1 MNLVTRSDSSPIS
14 SVMIPSLTAL
24 AVILVILLMPGGS
37 SVKVVISSIFLTF
50 LLVYGIFL
58 MAFSLLDSWENYIV
72 RKGAKNE
79 QSMSRDTYE
88 LCGTLLHAQ
97 GLALILIC
105 TKGLG
110 WW

>member
-37 SVKVVISSIFLTF
+37 SVKVVISSILLTF
-50 LLVYGIFL
+50 LLIYGVY
-58 MAFSLLDSWENYIV
+58 LLAVSWLNSWENYIV
-72 RKGAKNE
+72 RKEAENE
-79 QSMSRDTYE
+79 QPMSRDIYE

-105 TKGLG
+105 TKELE
-110 WW
+110 